1 MAALPADPN
10 HTDVIIIG
18 AGPTGLTLACDL
30 ARRGVRLR
38 IVDKATEPFTG
49 SRGKGVQPRTLEV
62 FDDLGIVG
70 ELLSAGSPYPRM
82 NAHVWFL
89 QLKWHMH
96 KQVQATPDVPYPAVW
111 LVPQWRTEKILR
123 DRLERFGCRVEQGVE
138 IVGLEQDQAGASV
151 QLRREGRVHTVAA
164 SYVVAA
170 DGGHS
175 FVRKSLDVGFA
186 GSSTE

>member
-1 MAALPADPN
+1 MNHPTGGRLPTTSPAKSVHN
-10 HTDVIIIG
+10 MDVIIVG

-30 ARRGVRLR
+30 ARRGVPFR

-62 FDDLGIVG
+62 FDDLGVVE

-82 NAHVWFL
+82 NAHLWFL
-89 QLKWHMH
+89 NLKWHMH
-96 KQVQATPDVPYPAVW
+96 KQAQATPDVPYPNIW

-123 DRLERFGCRVEQGVE
+123 DRLERLGCRVEQGVE
-138 IVGLEQDQAGASV
+138 IVGLETDQAGASV
-151 QLRREGRVHTVAA
+151 QLRCEGQVQTVAA

-170 DGGHS
+170 DGGRS
-175 FVRKSLDVGFA
+175 
-186 GSSTE
+186 